1 MRVFKYLFFAL
12 LFLIIAFFVYG
23 FFFLE
28 DKVQVSRS
36 ITIDRPA
43 KMVFKTINSMQTFN
57 QWSPWA
63 VYDPEAV
70 YTYEGPASGVG
81 SKMTW
86 QGNDKVGSGNQE
98 IIESVPYEKVKTLL
112 YFDGQ
117 GDDPSWAT
125 YQITDKGDSVE
136 VSWTLDTDFKGNVL
150 SRYFGMMLDGMVGP
164 EYEKG
169 LQNLKSLVEAQTV
182 YDFSGFS
189 IENVTAQNILYVSR
203 SGNTNDDD
211 LAAIMGEA
219 YGVIT
224 TFMTTNGIDFAGMP
238 ITITHSNENNVWA
251 FDAAI
256 PVSIDS
262 IEGETGEIQLG
273 QTYAGKAVKYLQ
285 MGPYDQGDVTT
296 ALLKAYLA
304 DQELETNGK
313 LWEVYAND
321 PTTVAEAEIMTYFYQ
336 PIK

>member
-12 LFLIIAFFVYG
+12 LFLVIVFFVYG

-43 KMVFKTINSMQTFN
+43 AKVFKAVNSMHHFN
-57 QWSPWA
+57 KWSPWSN
-63 VYDPEAV
+63 YDPEAK
-70 YTYEGPASGVG
+70 YEFSGPEYGVG

-86 QGNDKVGSGNQE
+86 QGNEKVGSGKQT
-98 IIESVPYEKVKTLL
+98 IIESSAHSMVKAEL

-125 YQITDKGDSVE
+125 YQIKDMGGVSE
-136 VSWTLDTDFKGNVL
+136 VSWVFDTDFKGNIL
-150 SRYFGMMLDGMVGP
+150 SRYFGMMMDGMLGP

-169 LQNLKSLVEAQTV
+169 LLNLKTLVEAQPV
-182 YDFSGFS
+182 YDFSNIS
-189 IENVTAQNILYVSR
+189 TEEVDSQNVLYVST
-203 SGNTNDDD
+203 SGNTNEDMS
-211 LAAIMGEA
+211 LVIREA
-219 YGVIT
+219 YAKVT
-224 TFMTTNGIDFAGMP
+224 EFMVANNINFGGMP
-238 ITITHSNENNVWA
+238 MAITRNWGNNIWE

-256 PVSIDS
+256 PVDLNS

-273 QTYAGKAVKYLQ
+273 QTYGGKAVKYIQ
-285 MGPYDQGDVTT
+285 KGSYDQGEASY
-296 ALLKAYLA
+296 ALIDAYIEEN
-304 DQELETNGK
+304 ELERSGNP
-313 LWEVYAND
+313 WEVYAND
-321 PTTVAEAEIMTYFYQ
+321 PASVPESEILTYIYQ